1 MALAGR
7 APCDAVIRRATHL
20 PRARIGFVPDNRDPM
35 HSLHESNA
43 RGDTRAAALGGW
55 GIGRHRGGERRR

>member
-43 RGDTRAAALGGW
+43 RGDARAAALGGW